1 MAKYRVQK
9 CAYVWY
15 TVEVE
20 AKDEQEA
27 EEKGGEL
34 LDNGHH
40 ADEEFGDWS
49 GGDVYVD
56 EIEEFVYVPTP
67 SPTAEEPDL
76 IY

>member
-15 TVEVE
+15 SVEVE
-20 AKDEQEA
+20 ADNEDEA
-27 EEKGGEL
+27 EELGNEL

-67 SPTAEEPDL
+67 DPKAEEPDL

>member
-20 AKDEQEA
+20 ADSEEEA
-27 EEKGGEL
+27 EEKGDEL
-34 LDNGHH
+34 LNNGSHT
-40 ADEEFGDWS
+40 DEEFGDWD
-49 GGDVYVD
+49 GNGCYVD

-67 SPTAEEPDL
+67 DPKAEEPDL